1 MGYCNTLACP
11 DLTLAEKAA
20 GMIILTSIYDA
31 LPAAT
36 KTANKD
42 AITSYTSIVTSL
54 LSELAQ
60 QQFRHAERDAFF
72 SIADLARLVATHK
85 ALPEPL
91 AQSLASFFAHY
102 RNTHHACYA
111 VTLLRTL
118 AALKPRVGSAFVAV
132 EATYRNA
139 EVELAVVDLFD
150 APVADVTVAVEDDG
164 ETLPVLP
171 RQGKFVVA
179 RAYTPGYHALR
190 VVVTKQDAV
199 AFDDTVAV
207 LAAAELTVSKVVVS
221 VNKKETV
228 IVPGSAM
235 LSFAPK
241 DAVTV
246 RVTLE
251 SAEVTPATALL
262 VLQSRAG
269 KKISLPLT
277 KREVSVERRCDH

>member
-20 GMIILTSIYDA
+20 GMTILTSIYDA

-36 KTANKD
+36 KAANKA
-42 AITSYTSIVTSL
+42 AITGYTSIVTSL
-54 LSELAQ
+54 LSDLAQ

-72 SIADLARLVATHK
+72 SIADLARLAATHK

-91 AQSLASFFAHY
+91 AQSLASFFSHY
-102 RNTHHACYA
+102 RNTHHTCYA
-111 VTLLRTL
+111 VTLLRAL
-118 AALKPRVGSAFVAV
+118 AALKTRVGSAFVAV
-132 EATYRNA
+132 EAAYRNA

-164 ETLPVLP
+164 ESLPVLP

-179 RAYTPGYHALR
+179 RAYAPGYHALR
-190 VVVTKQDAV
+190 VVVRKQDAV

-221 VNKKETV
+221 VNKKEAV
-228 IVPGSAM
+228 IVPGSAT

-241 DAVTV
+241 DAVVV

-277 KREVSVERRCDH
+277 KREVSVDRRCDH

>member
-20 GMIILTSIYDA
+20 GVIILTNIYDA

-36 KTANKD
+36 KAANKD

-102 RNTHHACYA
+102 RNTYHACYA

-139 EVELAVVDLFD
+139 EVELAVVDLFN

-190 VVVTKQDAV
+190 VVVTKQDVV

-221 VNKKETV
+221 VNKEAV
-228 IVPGSAM
+228 IVPGSTT

-241 DAVTV
+241 DAVAV

-251 SAEVTPATALL
+251 SAEVTPTTVLL

-277 KREVSVERRCDH
+277 KREVSVERRCNH

>member
-36 KTANKD
+36 KTANKA

-150 APVADVTVAVEDDG
+150 APVADVTVAVDDG

-221 VNKKETV
+221 VNKKEAV
-228 IVPGSAM
+228 IVPGSAT

-241 DAVTV
+241 DAVAV

-251 SAEVTPATALL
+251 SAEVTPTTVLL

-277 KREVSVERRCDH
+277 KREVSVERRCNH